1 MLSHAYD
8 YRSVLETS
16 QKVNWK
22 LEEVIGGRTLD
33 FSRPFLPESLAGLG
47 AIRCLNP
54 EEKRT
59 LNQIRGFTY
68 LHLFGLVEEYI
79 VPSLVDHV
87 RHGIRGNADERRALL
102 HFAEEEAKHI
112 QLFQWFGE
120 QFQQGFGSPCGV
132 IGPPEEIAAAILD
145 HSPLG
150 VFITTLHIEWM
161 TQSHYVDSVKDN
173 AKEKLDPLFC
183 SMLKH
188 HWLEESQHAKLD
200 TLVVD
205 EIATRLERKEIEK
218 GIDDY
223 MDIGSCWTVGS
234 RRRSGWTSR
243 VCRRRPVARSPLP
256 SGRDRAR
263 AGEELPLDVPPQRDD
278 PPQLRP
284 EPPRAEPRRS
294 PAGRGAGARH
304 RLTPTAGGRSGWP
317 SVRTVRLSGMPW
329 RGPSAAPAHGR
340 SGPGAP
346 RARTPPGPRRCA
358 PASPGDRPGRWAA
371 GGTSAA
377 LARRPG
383 HRPAPARLRAR
394 RPSPRSVHGRG

>member
-68 LHLFGLVEEYI
+68 LYLFGLVEEYI

-87 RHGIRGNADERRALL
+87 RHGVRGNADERRALL

-112 QLFQWFGE
+112 QLFQWFGK
-120 QFQQGFGSPCGV
+120 QFQQGFGSFCGV
-132 IGPPEEIAAAILD
+132 IGPAEEIAAAILD

-223 MDIGSCWTVGS
+223 MDIGKLLDGGLQTQVRMDIESLREAT
-234 RRRSGWTSR
+234 
-243 VCRRRPVARSPLP
+243 
-256 SGRDRAR
+256 GRTFTPAEREEIR
-263 AGEELPLDVPPQRDD
+263 AGAGQELPLDVPPQRDD

-284 EPPRAEPRRS
+284 EPPRAQRRRS
-294 PAGRGAGARH
+294 PRELRSWRAPSPESKARPGLAGGAGSVGSEVRPQRGQGDGDRAQKDQHRVADDARPLQ
-304 RLTPTAGGRSGWP
+304 R
-317 SVRTVRLSGMPW
+317 VE
-329 RGPSAAPAHGR
+329 
-340 SGPGAP
+340 
-346 RARTPPGPRRCA
+346 GPRHEEVEA
-358 PASPGDRPGRWAA
+358 PGVPVAVADDVPELQDPGREQVEDHHQCQ
-371 GGTSAA
+371 
-377 LARRPG
+377 ARR
-383 HRPAPARLRAR
+383 
-394 RPSPRSVHGRG
+394 